1 MEEPHMFVG
10 IIAIQSGGT
19 ALKVCPKSHRTDTD
33 GEFQEVVLVELEKY
47 EFIVCH
53 PKLIHGGCG
62 ADEVNYRLHFYHGIP
77 KKLALKTSFP
87 PIMQKPREEVQANAC
102 AIAREAKT
110 KSKNAIVKARAAA
123 IEKALAA
130 KEE

>member
-1 MEEPHMFVG
+1 
-10 IIAIQSGGT
+10 
-19 ALKVCPKSHRTDTD
+19 
-33 GEFQEVVLVELEKY
+33 
-47 EFIVCH
+47 
-53 PKLIHGGCG
+53 
-62 ADEVNYRLHFYHGIP
+62 
-77 KKLALKTSFP
+77 
-87 PIMQKPREEVQANAC
+87 MQKPREEVQANAC

>member
-19 ALKVCPKSHRTDTD
+19 ALKVCPKSHQTDTD

-77 KKLALKTSFP
+77 KKLALQTSFP

>member
-19 ALKVCPKSHRTDTD
+19 ALKVCPKSHRTDAD

-77 KKLALKTSFP
+77 KQIALKTSFP
-87 PIMQKPREEVQANAC
+87 PIMQKPREEVQATAC

-123 IEKALAA
+123 IEKALTD
-130 KEE
+130 KE

>member
-1 MEEPHMFVG
+1 MEEPHMFIG

-19 ALKVCPKSHRTDTD
+19 ALKVCPKSHRTDVD

-62 ADEVNYRLHFYHGIP
+62 ADAVNYRLHFYHGIP
-77 KKLALKTSFP
+77 KKLALQTSFP

>member
-1 MEEPHMFVG
+1 MFVG